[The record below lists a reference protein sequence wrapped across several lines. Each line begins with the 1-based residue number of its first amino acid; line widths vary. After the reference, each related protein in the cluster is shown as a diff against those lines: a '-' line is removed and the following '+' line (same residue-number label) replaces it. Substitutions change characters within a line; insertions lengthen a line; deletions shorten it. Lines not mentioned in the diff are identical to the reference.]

1 MRKHRDRLGNAYR
14 KGGRDGIRDLRD
26 DLLALPEPITHADVV
41 RVTALNISRPK
52 FQRIDRRAQGVGSV
66 DHQEEEHGPDC

>member
-52 FQRIDRRAQGVGSV
+52 FQRIDRRAQGAGSV